1 MLGVLIDPENVYKLI
16 PEHLQFPKDLSTLT
30 KNSVFLLLGCIQH
43 LGLAGNSFVQ
53 KIKDQPRMKTNFGF
67 KCPSESLLPG
77 LNWDHLLN
85 IVHLPV
91 VDEEYYGRRIGSY
104 RAELEKIGVV
114 VDINGACTM
123 LSFTLKSTLSSSS
136 LTCANVFS
144 LLSCISYMNKTM
156 QSQLLDII
164 SCLSGEKWLKT
175 CHGYKSAPESI
186 LFDPK
191 WGTVFK
197 VVDLPFIDEAFYG
210 LRIHSYKCEL
220 NLLGV
225 VTNFSEGVHIV
236 ARGLKLP
243 KEPASLAPEGALS
256 LLQRA
261 TSLRNSCKSTDHS
274 TFKILLDK
282 LTGARWLKTHMGYK
296 APQECILFNPEWEC
310 YLTPNDRSFID
321 EKFYVTV
328 SSLEKKYL
336 KAIGVKVDIEEV
348 CHLISHALMS
358 HIQTSA
364 VRRIY
369 RFLYKFNW
377 NP

>member
-1 MLGVLIDPENVYKLI
+1 
-16 PEHLQFPKDLSTLT
+16 
-30 KNSVFLLLGCIQH
+30 
-43 LGLAGNSFVQ
+43 
-53 KIKDQPRMKTNFGF
+53 
-67 KCPSESLLPG
+67 
-77 LNWDHLLN
+77 
-85 IVHLPV
+85 
-91 VDEEYYGRRIGSY
+91 
-104 RAELEKIGVV
+104 
-114 VDINGACTM
+114 M

-144 LLSCISYMNKTM
+144 LLSCISYMNMTM

-197 VVDLPFIDEAFYG
+197 VVDLPFVDEAFYG

-220 NLLGV
+220 NMLGV
-225 VTNFSEGVHIV
+225 VTTFSEGVHIV

-256 LLQRA
+256 LLQCA

-282 LTGARWLKTHMGYK
+282 LTRARWLKTHMGYK
-296 APQECILFNPEWEC
+296 SPQ
-310 YLTPNDRSFID
+310 
-321 EKFYVTV
+321 
-328 SSLEKKYL
+328 
-336 KAIGVKVDIEEV
+336 
-348 CHLISHALMS
+348 
-358 HIQTSA
+358 
-364 VRRIY
+364 
-369 RFLYKFNW
+369 
-377 NP
+377 